1 MRSWSHVRPFQIQG
15 PRVRSIVRGAYS
27 SPGGSQFPSGSWSSS
42 WKIPWELDQR
52 APRKLTGDW
61 LCVYGCVNGY
71 RQAKCLCVYTVPG
84 KWGSP
89 EILPGVHPPVTG
101 VHDGSCQT
109 DVPGLHRHSLRLLCS
124 MLRQHFQWGVSGLQI
139 RILYAQSCFPHPN
152 YRKSTLMELPCLEI
166 CTHWA
171 LCPAHTSVILLNKVS
186 LHLSKV
192 GAG

>member
-1 MRSWSHVRPFQIQG
+1 MHSWSQVRPFQIQG
-15 PRVRSIVRGAYS
+15 PRVRSIVRGGWS
-27 SPGGSQFPSGSWSSS
+27 SPDGSQFLSGSWSSS
-42 WKIPWELDQR
+42 WTIPSELDQR

-61 LCVYGCVNGY
+61 VCVYGCVYGY
-71 RQAKCLCVYTVPG
+71 RQAKCLCVYVHVYTVTG

-109 DVPGLHRHSLRLLCS
+109 DVPGLHPHSLRLLCS

-171 LCPAHTSVILLNKVS
+171 LCPAHT
-186 LHLSKV
+186 
-192 GAG
+192 